1 MLLRGMGAGTVNIH
15 GRGTQCSYTWPTT
28 DTQHGITAGERKIF
42 LLPSLQL
49 LHHAQE
55 VLMLDK
61 NPKSAIWPSLG
72 VAGHSF
78 AFYAVCALLVLS
90 LVFRGVAS
98 ADAITLYGTFIA
110 AAYLS
115 PFFGSWLSLRL
126 GLRMTVKLGAVLAM
140 GGVICLS
147 WQAARG
153 SVDAGQVHHALLL
166 SLGSLALGVGLIKPN
181 LVTLVTRLFPSGS
194 SLVDPALARYYA
206 FTNGGAIAGPLVA
219 GYCAVRWG
227 YSVGF
232 AVALIGECFLLG
244 VMLLGWR
251 SLAAAESWSSLA
263 PFGVGVSTGSDSGSS
278 SSADPV
284 DPRAV
289 RSALTILV
297 PFFLLATVGFW
308 PAYHQNGT
316 GLAIWAQ
323 QHTVLDVWGFH
334 IPPAWFASINSMMC
348 VLLSVPLSRWFSG
361 GSGSAAS
368 VDGSAPSGDTQ
379 DAGKAV
385 IPVGYALM
393 SLSFVVLLIAARLGP
408 IVSPLWLIG
417 SIVLSTLSEL
427 AVSIGGLSR
436 VAKVTPRRYMPLAM
450 SCWYGTVALG
460 GIIAGQAGRLPL
472 LSSFMLCSALSACTA
487 LIYLLRSALG
497 VSKYGVVSAAPR
509 PVSMVAAS

>member
-1 MLLRGMGAGTVNIH
+1 
-15 GRGTQCSYTWPTT
+15 
-28 DTQHGITAGERKIF
+28 
-42 LLPSLQL
+42 
-49 LHHAQE
+49 
-55 VLMLDK
+55 MLDK

-78 AFYAVCALLVLS
+78 AFYSVCALLVLS

-98 ADAITLYGTFIA
+98 ADAIALYGTFIA

-126 GLRMTVKLGAVLAM
+126 GLRLTVILGAVLAM
-140 GGVICLS
+140 GGVVLVS
-147 WQAARG
+147 GLAARG
-153 SVDAGQVHHALLL
+153 AMDAGQVHHALLL
-166 SLGSLALGVGLIKPN
+166 GLGCLALGVGLIKPN
-181 LVTLVTRLFPSGS
+181 LVTMVTRLFPSGS

-219 GYCAVRWG
+219 GYCVVRWG

-232 AVALIGECFLLG
+232 AVALAGECFLLG
-244 VMLLGWR
+244 AMLLGWR
-251 SLAAAESWSSLA
+251 SLVAAESWSSLT
-263 PFGVGVSTGSDSGSS
+263 PFGVAGPRVGIGN
-278 SSADPV
+278 ADPV
-284 DPRAV
+284 DPRAI
-289 RSALTILV
+289 RSALAVLV

-316 GLAIWAQ
+316 GLTIWAQ

-368 VDGSAPSGDTQ
+368 VGGSAPSGDTQ

-385 IPVGYALM
+385 IPIGYALM

-408 IVSPLWLIG
+408 IVSPFWLIG

-450 SCWYGTVALG
+450 SCWYATVALG
-460 GIIAGQAGRLPL
+460 GLVAGQAGRLQL
-472 LSSFMLCSALSACTA
+472 LSSFMLCSALSACAA
-487 LIYLLRSALG
+487 LVYLLPTVAAVLRSAF
-497 VSKYGVVSAAPR
+497 STPR
-509 PVSMVAAS
+509 PVSVVAA

>member
-1 MLLRGMGAGTVNIH
+1 
-15 GRGTQCSYTWPTT
+15 
-28 DTQHGITAGERKIF
+28 
-42 LLPSLQL
+42 
-49 LHHAQE
+49 
-55 VLMLDK
+55 MLDK

-98 ADAITLYGTFIA
+98 ADAIALYGTFIA

-126 GLRMTVKLGAVLAM
+126 GLRMTVILGAVLAM
-140 GGVICLS
+140 GGVVLVS
-147 WQAARG
+147 GLAARG
-153 SVDAGQVHHALLL
+153 AMDAGQVHHALLL
-166 SLGSLALGVGLIKPN
+166 GLGCLALGVGLIKPN
-181 LVTLVTRLFPSGS
+181 LVTMVTRLFPSGS

-232 AVALIGECFLLG
+232 AVALAGECFLLG
-244 VMLLGWR
+244 AMLLSWR
-251 SLAAAESWSSLA
+251 SLAAAESWSSLT
-263 PFGVGVSTGSDSGSS
+263 PFGVAGPRVGIGN
-278 SSADPV
+278 ADPV
-284 DPRAV
+284 DPRAI
-289 RSALTILV
+289 RSALAVLV

-316 GLAIWAQ
+316 GLTIWAQ
-323 QHTVLDVWGFH
+323 QHTRLDMWGFH
-334 IPPAWFASINSMMC
+334 IPPAWFASINSLMC

-361 GSGSAAS
+361 GRGSAAS
-368 VDGSAPSGDTQ
+368 VGGSAPSGKVDRSSF
-379 DAGKAV
+379 V

-450 SCWYGTVALG
+450 SCWYATVALG
-460 GIIAGQAGRLPL
+460 GLIAGQAGRLQL
-472 LSSFMLCSALSACTA
+472 LSSYMLCSALSACAA
-487 LIYLLRSALG
+487 LVYLLPSVVSVLRSAF
-497 VSKYGVVSAAPR
+497 SAPR
-509 PVSMVAAS
+509 PVSIVAA

>member
-1 MLLRGMGAGTVNIH
+1 
-15 GRGTQCSYTWPTT
+15 
-28 DTQHGITAGERKIF
+28 
-42 LLPSLQL
+42 
-49 LHHAQE
+49 
-55 VLMLDK
+55 MLDK

-98 ADAITLYGTFIA
+98 ADAIALYGTFIA

-126 GLRMTVKLGAVLAM
+126 GLRMTVMLGAVLAM
-140 GGVICLS
+140 GGVVLVS
-147 WQAARG
+147 GLAARG
-153 SVDAGQVHHALLL
+153 AMDAGQVHHALLL

-232 AVALIGECFLLG
+232 AVALAGECFLLG
-244 VMLLGWR
+244 AMLLGWR
-251 SLAAAESWSSLA
+251 ALAAAESWSSLA
-263 PFGVGVSTGSDSGSS
+263 PFGVGVSPGSGSGAAG
-278 SSADPV
+278 ADPV
-284 DPRAV
+284 DPRAI
-289 RSALTILV
+289 RSALAVLV

-316 GLAIWAQ
+316 GLTIWAQ
-323 QHTVLDVWGFH
+323 QHTRLDMWGFH
-334 IPPAWFASINSMMC
+334 IPPAWFASINSLMC

-368 VDGSAPSGDTQ
+368 VGGSAPSGDTQ

-393 SLSFVVLLIAARLGP
+393 SLSFAVLLIAAHFGP
-408 IVSPLWLIG
+408 IVSPLWLIS

-427 AVSIGGLSR
+427 AVCIGGLSR

-472 LSSFMLCSALSACTA
+472 LSSFMLCSALSACAA
-487 LIYLLRSALG
+487 LVYLLRSALG
-497 VSKYGVVSAAPR
+497 VSKYGVSVTPR
-509 PVSMVAAS
+509 PVSVVAAL

>member
-1 MLLRGMGAGTVNIH
+1 
-15 GRGTQCSYTWPTT
+15 
-28 DTQHGITAGERKIF
+28 
-42 LLPSLQL
+42 
-49 LHHAQE
+49 
-55 VLMLDK
+55 MLDK

-98 ADAITLYGTFIA
+98 ADAIALYGTFIA

-126 GLRMTVKLGAVLAM
+126 GLRMTVILGAVLAM
-140 GGVICLS
+140 GGVVLVS
-147 WQAARG
+147 GLAARG
-153 SVDAGQVHHALLL
+153 AMDAGQVHHALLL
-166 SLGSLALGVGLIKPN
+166 GLGCLALGVGLIKPN

-219 GYCAVRWG
+219 GYCAVHWG

-232 AVALIGECFLLG
+232 AVALVGECFLLG

-251 SLAAAESWSSLA
+251 SLAAAESWSSLT
-263 PFGVGVSTGSDSGSS
+263 PFGVAGPRVGIGN
-278 SSADPV
+278 ADPV
-284 DPRAV
+284 DPRAI
-289 RSALTILV
+289 RSALAVLV

-316 GLAIWAQ
+316 GLTIWAQ
-323 QHTVLDVWGFH
+323 QHTRLDMWGFH

-361 GSGSAAS
+361 GRGSAAS
-368 VDGSAPSGDTQ
+368 VSGSVSSSDTQ

-450 SCWYGTVALG
+450 SCWYATVALG
-460 GIIAGQAGRLPL
+460 GLIAGQAGRLQL
-472 LSSFMLCSALSACTA
+472 LSSYMLCSALSACAA
-487 LIYLLRSALG
+487 LVYLLPTVVAVLRSAF
-497 VSKYGVVSAAPR
+497 SAPR
-509 PVSMVAAS
+509 PVSVVAA

>member
-1 MLLRGMGAGTVNIH
+1 
-15 GRGTQCSYTWPTT
+15 
-28 DTQHGITAGERKIF
+28 
-42 LLPSLQL
+42 
-49 LHHAQE
+49 
-55 VLMLDK
+55 MLDK

-98 ADAITLYGTFIA
+98 ADAIALYGTFIA

-126 GLRMTVKLGAVLAM
+126 GLRMTVILGALLAM
-140 GGVICLS
+140 GGVFSLS
-147 WQAARG
+147 WQTARG
-153 SVDAGQVHHALLL
+153 SVDAGQVHHGLLL
-166 SLGSLALGVGLIKPN
+166 GLGSLALGVGLIKPN
-181 LVTLVTRLFPSGS
+181 LVTRVTRLFPSGS

-232 AVALIGECFLLG
+232 AVALVGECFLLG

-263 PFGVGVSTGSDSGSS
+263 PFGVDVSVGSGSGS
-278 SSADPV
+278 GSGADPV

-289 RSALTILV
+289 RSALAVLV

-316 GLAIWAQ
+316 GLTIWAQ
-323 QHTVLDVWGFH
+323 QHTRLDLWGFH
-334 IPPAWFASINSMMC
+334 IPPAWFASVNSVMC
-348 VLLSVPLSRWFSG
+348 VLLSVPLSRWFS
-361 GSGSAAS
+361 SGSVSGAGS
-368 VDGSAPSGDTQ
+368 QVDRGSL
-379 DAGKAV
+379 V

-393 SLSFVVLLIAARLGP
+393 SLSFVVLLIAARIGP
-408 IVSPLWLIG
+408 IVSPLWLIS

-450 SCWYGTVALG
+450 SFWYATVALG
-460 GIIAGQAGRLPL
+460 GLIAGQAGRLPL
-472 LSSFMLCSALSACTA
+472 MSSFMLCSALSACAA
-487 LIYLLRSALG
+487 LVYLLPSVVFVLRSTHARS
-497 VSKYGVVSAAPR
+497 VSSR
-509 PVSMVAAS
+509 PVSVVSVVYVVWTDDHSKPGPG

>member
-1 MLLRGMGAGTVNIH
+1 
-15 GRGTQCSYTWPTT
+15 
-28 DTQHGITAGERKIF
+28 
-42 LLPSLQL
+42 
-49 LHHAQE
+49 
-55 VLMLDK
+55 MLDK

-78 AFYAVCALLVLS
+78 AFYSVCALLVLS

-98 ADAITLYGTFIA
+98 ADAIALYGSFIA

-115 PFFGSWLSLRL
+115 PFFGSWLSLRF
-126 GLRMTVKLGAVLAM
+126 GLRLTVILGAVLAM
-140 GGVICLS
+140 GGVVLVS
-147 WQAARG
+147 GLAARG
-153 SVDAGQVHHALLL
+153 AMDAGQVHHALLL
-166 SLGSLALGVGLIKPN
+166 GLGCLALGVGLIKPN
-181 LVTLVTRLFPSGS
+181 LVTMVTRLFPSGS

-232 AVALIGECFLLG
+232 AVALAGECFLLG

-251 SLAAAESWSSLA
+251 SLAVAESWSSLT
-263 PFGVGVSTGSDSGSS
+263 PFGVAGTRVGIGN
-278 SSADPV
+278 ADPV
-284 DPRAV
+284 DPRAI
-289 RSALTILV
+289 RSALTVLV

-316 GLAIWAQ
+316 GLTIWAQ

-334 IPPAWFASINSMMC
+334 IPPAWFASINSLMC

-361 GSGSAAS
+361 GSAGGGPG
-368 VDGSAPSGDTQ
+368 VGFGGTVVIQ
-379 DAGKAV
+379 DASRADRSAFV
-385 IPVGYALM
+385 IPIGYALM
-393 SLSFVVLLIAARLGP
+393 AVSFVVLLVGASTGP
-408 IVSPLWLIG
+408 VVSPLWLIG

-436 VAKVTPRRYMPLAM
+436 VAKITPRRYMPLAM
-450 SCWYGTVALG
+450 SCWYATVALG

-472 LSSFMLCSALSACTA
+472 LSSFVLCSVLSACA
-487 LIYLLRSALG
+487 AVVYLLPSVFSVFSRSPSSRA
-497 VSKYGVVSAAPR
+497 
-509 PVSMVAAS
+509 PVSVAVASC

>member
-1 MLLRGMGAGTVNIH
+1 
-15 GRGTQCSYTWPTT
+15 
-28 DTQHGITAGERKIF
+28 
-42 LLPSLQL
+42 
-49 LHHAQE
+49 
-55 VLMLDK
+55 MLDK

-78 AFYAVCALLVLS
+78 AFYSVCALLVLS

-98 ADAITLYGTFIA
+98 ADAIALYGSFIA

-126 GLRMTVKLGAVLAM
+126 GLRLTVILGAVLAM
-140 GGVICLS
+140 GGVVLVS
-147 WQAARG
+147 GLAARG
-153 SVDAGQVHHALLL
+153 AMDAGQVHHALLL
-166 SLGSLALGVGLIKPN
+166 GLGCLALGVGLIKPN

-219 GYCAVRWG
+219 GYCAVHWG
-227 YSVGF
+227 YSAGF
-232 AVALIGECFLLG
+232 AVALTGECFLLG
-244 VMLLGWR
+244 AMLLGWR
-251 SLAAAESWSSLA
+251 ALAAAESWSSLA
-263 PFGVGVSTGSDSGSS
+263 PFGVGVSTGSGSGSG
-278 SSADPV
+278 ADPV

-289 RSALTILV
+289 PSALAVLV

-316 GLAIWAQ
+316 GLTIWAQ
-323 QHTVLDVWGFH
+323 QHTRLDMLGFH
-334 IPPAWFASINSMMC
+334 IPPAWFASINSAMC

-368 VDGSAPSGDTQ
+368 VGGSAPSG
-379 DAGKAV
+379 KADRSSFV
-385 IPVGYALM
+385 IPIGYALM

-408 IVSPLWLIG
+408 IVSPFWLIG
-417 SIVLSTLSEL
+417 SIILSTLSEL

-436 VAKVTPRRYMPLAM
+436 VAKVTPRRYVPLAM
-450 SCWYGTVALG
+450 SCWYATVALG

-472 LSSFMLCSALSACTA
+472 LSSFVLCSALSACA
-487 LIYLLRSALG
+487 AVVYLATSFLSRSAS
-497 VSKYGVVSAAPR
+497 VRPSTTV
-509 PVSMVAAS
+509 PVSMVVAS

>member
-1 MLLRGMGAGTVNIH
+1 
-15 GRGTQCSYTWPTT
+15 
-28 DTQHGITAGERKIF
+28 
-42 LLPSLQL
+42 
-49 LHHAQE
+49 
-55 VLMLDK
+55 MLDK

-78 AFYAVCALLVLS
+78 AFYAICALLVLS

-98 ADAITLYGTFIA
+98 ADAIALYGTFIA

-126 GLRMTVKLGAVLAM
+126 GLRLTVLLGGLLALM
-140 GGVICLS
+140 GVFCLS
-147 WQAARG
+147 WEAARG
-153 SVDAGQVHHALLL
+153 SMGAGQVYHDLLL
-166 SLGSLALGVGLIKPN
+166 GLGSLALGVGLIKPN

-232 AVALIGECFLLG
+232 AVALIGECFLLS

-251 SLAAAESWSSLA
+251 ALAAAESWSSLA
-263 PFGVGVSTGSDSGSS
+263 PFGVAGSS
-278 SSADPV
+278 VSDPI
-284 DPRAV
+284 DPRAI
-289 RSALTILV
+289 RSALAVLV
-297 PFFLLATVGFW
+297 PFFLLAAVGFW

-316 GLAIWAQ
+316 GLTIWAQ
-323 QHTVLDVWGFH
+323 QHTRLDLWGFH
-334 IPPAWFASINSMMC
+334 IPPAWFASVNSVMC

-361 GSGSAAS
+361 GGSAE
-368 VDGSAPSGDTQ
+368 GSSGAAPATQ
-379 DAGKAV
+379 DAGRVDRSDLA
-385 IPVGYALM
+385 IPIGYALM
-393 SLSFVVLLIAARLGP
+393 AVSFIMLLVAAHFGP
-408 IVSPLWLIG
+408 IVSPLWLIS

-427 AVSIGGLSR
+427 AVCIGGLSR

-450 SCWYGTVALG
+450 SCWYATVALG

-472 LSSFMLCSALSACTA
+472 LTSFVLCSALSTCAAVVYLATSFLSRPA
-487 LIYLLRSALG
+487 LVRP
-497 VSKYGVVSAAPR
+497 AAAV
-509 PVSMVAAS
+509 PVSVAVAS

>member
-1 MLLRGMGAGTVNIH
+1 
-15 GRGTQCSYTWPTT
+15 
-28 DTQHGITAGERKIF
+28 
-42 LLPSLQL
+42 
-49 LHHAQE
+49 
-55 VLMLDK
+55 MLDK

-98 ADAITLYGTFIA
+98 ADAIALYGTFIA

-126 GLRMTVKLGAVLAM
+126 GLRMTVILGAVLAM
-140 GGVICLS
+140 GGVVLVS
-147 WQAARG
+147 GLAARG
-153 SVDAGQVHHALLL
+153 AMDAGQVHHALLL
-166 SLGSLALGVGLIKPN
+166 GLGCLALGVGLIKPN
-181 LVTLVTRLFPSGS
+181 LVTMVTRLFPSGS

-219 GYCAVRWG
+219 GYCAVHWG

-232 AVALIGECFLLG
+232 AVALVGECFLLG

-263 PFGVGVSTGSDSGSS
+263 PFGVGVSVGSGSG
-278 SSADPV
+278 ADPV
-284 DPRAV
+284 DPRAI
-289 RSALTILV
+289 RSALAVLV

-316 GLAIWAQ
+316 GLTIWAQ
-323 QHTVLDVWGFH
+323 QHTRLDMWGFH
-334 IPPAWFASINSMMC
+334 IPPAWFASINSLMC

-361 GSGSAAS
+361 GSASSVGESAS
-368 VDGSAPSGDTQ
+368 DGKVDRSSF
-379 DAGKAV
+379 V

-436 VAKVTPRRYMPLAM
+436 VAKITPRRYMPLAM
-450 SCWYGTVALG
+450 SCWYATVALG

-472 LSSFMLCSALSACTA
+472 LSSFMLCSALSACAA
-487 LIYLLRSALG
+487 LVYLLPTVVAVLRSAF
-497 VSKYGVVSAAPR
+497 SAPR
-509 PVSMVAAS
+509 PVSVVAA

>member
-1 MLLRGMGAGTVNIH
+1 
-15 GRGTQCSYTWPTT
+15 
-28 DTQHGITAGERKIF
+28 
-42 LLPSLQL
+42 
-49 LHHAQE
+49 
-55 VLMLDK
+55 MLDK

-98 ADAITLYGTFIA
+98 ADAIALYGTFIA

-126 GLRMTVKLGAVLAM
+126 GLRMTVILGAVLAM
-140 GGVICLS
+140 GGVVLVS
-147 WQAARG
+147 GLAARG
-153 SVDAGQVHHALLL
+153 AMDAGQVHHALLL
-166 SLGSLALGVGLIKPN
+166 GLGCLALGVGLIKPN
-181 LVTLVTRLFPSGS
+181 LVTMVTRLFPSGS
-194 SLVDPALARYYA
+194 SLVDRALARYYA

-232 AVALIGECFLLG
+232 AVALAGECFLLG
-244 VMLLGWR
+244 AMLLSWR
-251 SLAAAESWSSLA
+251 SLAAAESWSSLT
-263 PFGVGVSTGSDSGSS
+263 PFGVAGPRVGIGN
-278 SSADPV
+278 ADPV
-284 DPRAV
+284 DPRAI
-289 RSALTILV
+289 RSALAVLV

-316 GLAIWAQ
+316 GLTIWAQ
-323 QHTVLDVWGFH
+323 QHTRLDMWGFH

-361 GSGSAAS
+361 GSASSVGESAS
-368 VDGSAPSGDTQ
+368 DGKVDRSSF
-379 DAGKAV
+379 V

-393 SLSFVVLLIAARLGP
+393 SLSFVVLLVAARLGP
-408 IVSPLWLIG
+408 IVSPFWLIG

-450 SCWYGTVALG
+450 SCWYATVALG
-460 GIIAGQAGRLPL
+460 GLIAGQAGRLQL
-472 LSSFMLCSALSACTA
+472 LSSFMLCSTLSACAA
-487 LIYLLRSALG
+487 LVYLLPSVVSVLRSAF
-497 VSKYGVVSAAPR
+497 SAPR
-509 PVSMVAAS
+509 PVSIVAA

>member
-1 MLLRGMGAGTVNIH
+1 
-15 GRGTQCSYTWPTT
+15 
-28 DTQHGITAGERKIF
+28 
-42 LLPSLQL
+42 
-49 LHHAQE
+49 
-55 VLMLDK
+55 MLDK

-98 ADAITLYGTFIA
+98 ADAIALYGTFIA

-126 GLRMTVKLGAVLAM
+126 GLRATVMLGGLLASV
-140 GGVICLS
+140 GVICLS
-147 WQAARG
+147 WQAARE

-232 AVALIGECFLLG
+232 AVALIGECFLLS

-251 SLAAAESWSSLA
+251 ALAAAESWSSLA
-263 PFGVGVSTGSDSGSS
+263 PFGVGVSTGSGPGSS

-284 DPRAV
+284 DPRAI
-289 RSALTILV
+289 RSALAVLV

-323 QHTVLDVWGFH
+323 QHTQLDMWGFH
-334 IPPAWFASINSMMC
+334 IPPAWFAPINSAMC

-361 GSGSAAS
+361 GGSARTGT
-368 VDGSAPSGDTQ
+368 VAPA
-379 DAGKAV
+379 DAGQVDRSSLV

-393 SLSFVVLLIAARLGP
+393 AVSFVVLLVAASTGP
-408 IVSPLWLIG
+408 VVSPLWLIG
-417 SIVLSTLSEL
+417 SIILSTLSEL

-436 VAKVTPRRYMPLAM
+436 VAKVTPRRYVPLAM
-450 SCWYGTVALG
+450 SCWYATVALG

-472 LSSFMLCSALSACTA
+472 LSSFVLCSALSACAAVVYLATSF
-487 LIYLLRSALG
+487 LLRSAS
-497 VSKYGVVSAAPR
+497 VRPSTTV
-509 PVSMVAAS
+509 PVSMVVAS

>member
-1 MLLRGMGAGTVNIH
+1 
-15 GRGTQCSYTWPTT
+15 
-28 DTQHGITAGERKIF
+28 
-42 LLPSLQL
+42 
-49 LHHAQE
+49 
-55 VLMLDK
+55 MLDK

-78 AFYAVCALLVLS
+78 AFYSVCALLVLS

-98 ADAITLYGTFIA
+98 ADAIALYGTFIA

-126 GLRMTVKLGAVLAM
+126 GLRLTVILGAVLAM
-140 GGVICLS
+140 GGVVLVS
-147 WQAARG
+147 GLAARG
-153 SVDAGQVHHALLL
+153 AMDAGQVHHALLL
-166 SLGSLALGVGLIKPN
+166 GLGCLALGVGLIKPN
-181 LVTLVTRLFPSGS
+181 LVTMVTRLFPSGS

-219 GYCAVRWG
+219 GYCVVRWG

-232 AVALIGECFLLG
+232 AVALTGECFLLG
-244 VMLLGWR
+244 AMLLGWR
-251 SLAAAESWSSLA
+251 SLAVAESWSSLT
-263 PFGVGVSTGSDSGSS
+263 PFGVAGPRVGIGN
-278 SSADPV
+278 ADPV
-284 DPRAV
+284 DPRAI
-289 RSALTILV
+289 RSALAVLV

-316 GLAIWAQ
+316 GLTIWAQ

-348 VLLSVPLSRWFSG
+348 VMLSVPLSRWFSG

-368 VDGSAPSGDTQ
+368 VGGSAPSGDTQ

-385 IPVGYALM
+385 IPIGYALM

-408 IVSPLWLIG
+408 IVSPFWLIG
-417 SIVLSTLSEL
+417 SIILSTLSEL

-450 SCWYGTVALG
+450 SCWYATVALG
-460 GIIAGQAGRLPL
+460 GLVAGQAGRLPL
-472 LSSFMLCSALSACTA
+472 LSSFMLCSALSACAA
-487 LIYLLRSALG
+487 LVYLLPTVAAVLRSAF
-497 VSKYGVVSAAPR
+497 STPR
-509 PVSMVAAS
+509 PVSVVAA

>member
-1 MLLRGMGAGTVNIH
+1 MAYHKRATH
-15 GRGTQCSYTWPTT
+15 KAQQTT
-28 DTQHGITAGERKIF
+28 RRSQKNHSPLKIC
-42 LLPSLQL
+42 LLPFFRL

-98 ADAITLYGTFIA
+98 ADAIALYGTFIA

-126 GLRMTVKLGAVLAM
+126 GLRATVMLGGLLASV
-140 GGVICLS
+140 GVICLS
-147 WQAARG
+147 WQAARE

-232 AVALIGECFLLG
+232 AVALIGECFLLS

-251 SLAAAESWSSLA
+251 ALAAAESWSSLA
-263 PFGVGVSTGSDSGSS
+263 PFGVGVSTGSGPGSS

-284 DPRAV
+284 DPRAI
-289 RSALTILV
+289 RSALAVLV

-316 GLAIWAQ
+316 GLTIWAQ
-323 QHTVLDVWGFH
+323 QHTQLDMWGFH
-334 IPPAWFASINSMMC
+334 IPPAWFASINSAMC

-361 GSGSAAS
+361 GSASSVGESAS
-368 VDGSAPSGDTQ
+368 DGKVDRSSL
-379 DAGKAV
+379 V

-417 SIVLSTLSEL
+417 SIVLSALSEL

-472 LSSFMLCSALSACTA
+472 LSSFMLCSALSACAA
-487 LIYLLRSALG
+487 LVYLLRSALG
-497 VSKYGVVSAAPR
+497 ASRFGVVSATSR
-509 PVSMVAAS
+509 PVSMVAAL

>member
-1 MLLRGMGAGTVNIH
+1 
-15 GRGTQCSYTWPTT
+15 
-28 DTQHGITAGERKIF
+28 
-42 LLPSLQL
+42 
-49 LHHAQE
+49 
-55 VLMLDK
+55 MLDK

-78 AFYAVCALLVLS
+78 AFYSVCALLVLS

-98 ADAITLYGTFIA
+98 ADAIALYGTFIA

-126 GLRMTVKLGAVLAM
+126 GLRLTVVLGAVLAM
-140 GGVICLS
+140 GGVCDLVLASSVARPSLGAGHVWLS
-147 WQAARG
+147 WG
-153 SVDAGQVHHALLL
+153 LCGG
-166 SLGSLALGVGLIKPN
+166 LGCLALGVGLIKPN

-219 GYCAVRWG
+219 GYCAVHWG

-232 AVALIGECFLLG
+232 AVALTGECFLLG
-244 VMLLGWR
+244 AMLLGWR
-251 SLAAAESWSSLA
+251 ALAAAESWSSLA
-263 PFGVGVSTGSDSGSS
+263 PFGVGSVGGAVGGVVG
-278 SSADPV
+278 ADPV
-284 DPRAV
+284 DSRAI
-289 RSALTILV
+289 RSALAVLA

-316 GLAIWAQ
+316 GLTLWAQ
-323 QHTVLDVWGFH
+323 QHTRLDMWGFH

-368 VDGSAPSGDTQ
+368 VGGSAPSGDTQ

-408 IVSPLWLIG
+408 IVSPFWLIG
-417 SIVLSTLSEL
+417 SIILSTLSEL

-436 VAKVTPRRYMPLAM
+436 VAKVTPRRYVPLAM
-450 SCWYGTVALG
+450 SCWYATVALG

-472 LSSFMLCSALSACTA
+472 LSSFVLCSALSACA
-487 LIYLLRSALG
+487 AVVYLATSFLSRSAS
-497 VSKYGVVSAAPR
+497 VRPSTTV
-509 PVSMVAAS
+509 PVSMVVAS

>member
-1 MLLRGMGAGTVNIH
+1 
-15 GRGTQCSYTWPTT
+15 
-28 DTQHGITAGERKIF
+28 
-42 LLPSLQL
+42 
-49 LHHAQE
+49 
-55 VLMLDK
+55 MLDK

-98 ADAITLYGTFIA
+98 ADAIALYGSFIA

-126 GLRMTVKLGAVLAM
+126 GLRLTVILGAVLAM
-140 GGVICLS
+140 GGVVLVS
-147 WQAARG
+147 GLAARG
-153 SVDAGQVHHALLL
+153 AMDAGQVHHALLL
-166 SLGSLALGVGLIKPN
+166 GLGCLALGVGLIKPN
-181 LVTLVTRLFPSGS
+181 LVTMVTRLFPSGS

-232 AVALIGECFLLG
+232 AVALAGECFLLG
-244 VMLLGWR
+244 AMLLGWR
-251 SLAAAESWSSLA
+251 ALAAAESWSSLA
-263 PFGVGVSTGSDSGSS
+263 PFGVGSVGGAVGGAVG
-278 SSADPV
+278 ADPV

-316 GLAIWAQ
+316 GLTIWAQ
-323 QHTVLDVWGFH
+323 QHTRLDLWGFH

-368 VDGSAPSGDTQ
+368 VGGSAPSGDTQ

-385 IPVGYALM
+385 IPIGYALM

-408 IVSPLWLIG
+408 IVSPFWLIG
-417 SIVLSTLSEL
+417 SIILSTLSEL

-450 SCWYGTVALG
+450 SCWYATVALG

-472 LSSFMLCSALSACTA
+472 LSSFVLCSALSACA
-487 LIYLLRSALG
+487 AVVYLATSFLSRSAS
-497 VSKYGVVSAAPR
+497 VRPSTTV
-509 PVSMVAAS
+509 PVSMVVAS

>member
-1 MLLRGMGAGTVNIH
+1 
-15 GRGTQCSYTWPTT
+15 
-28 DTQHGITAGERKIF
+28 
-42 LLPSLQL
+42 
-49 LHHAQE
+49 
-55 VLMLDK
+55 MLDK

-98 ADAITLYGTFIA
+98 ADAIALYGTFIA

-126 GLRMTVKLGAVLAM
+126 GLRMTVILGAVLAM
-140 GGVICLS
+140 GGVVLVS
-147 WQAARG
+147 GLAARG
-153 SVDAGQVHHALLL
+153 AMDAGQVHHALLL
-166 SLGSLALGVGLIKPN
+166 GLGCLALGVGLIKPN
-181 LVTLVTRLFPSGS
+181 LVTMVTRLFPSGS

-219 GYCAVRWG
+219 GYCAVHWG

-232 AVALIGECFLLG
+232 AVALVGECFLLG
-244 VMLLGWR
+244 AMLLGWR
-251 SLAAAESWSSLA
+251 SLAVAESWSSLT
-263 PFGVGVSTGSDSGSS
+263 PFGVAGPRVGIGN
-278 SSADPV
+278 ADPV
-284 DPRAV
+284 DPRAI
-289 RSALTILV
+289 RSALAVLV

-316 GLAIWAQ
+316 GLTIWAQ
-323 QHTVLDVWGFH
+323 QHTRLNMWGFH

-361 GSGSAAS
+361 GSASSVGGSAS
-368 VDGSAPSGDTQ
+368 DGKVDRSYF
-379 DAGKAV
+379 V

-472 LSSFMLCSALSACTA
+472 LSSFMLCSALSACAA
-487 LIYLLRSALG
+487 LVYLLPTVVSVLRSAF
-497 VSKYGVVSAAPR
+497 SAPR
-509 PVSMVAAS
+509 PVSIVAA

>member
-1 MLLRGMGAGTVNIH
+1 
-15 GRGTQCSYTWPTT
+15 
-28 DTQHGITAGERKIF
+28 
-42 LLPSLQL
+42 
-49 LHHAQE
+49 
-55 VLMLDK
+55 MLDK

-98 ADAITLYGTFIA
+98 ADAIALYGTFIA

-115 PFFGSWLSLRL
+115 PFLGSWLSLRL
-126 GLRMTVKLGAVLAM
+126 GLRVTVMLGAALAM
-140 GGVICLS
+140 GGVVLVS
-147 WQAARG
+147 GLAARG
-153 SVDAGQVHHALLL
+153 AMDAGQVHHALLL
-166 SLGSLALGVGLIKPN
+166 GLGCLALGVGLIKPN
-181 LVTLVTRLFPSGS
+181 LVTMVTRLFPSGS

-232 AVALIGECFLLG
+232 AVALIGECFLLS

-251 SLAAAESWSSLA
+251 ALAAAESWSSLA
-263 PFGVGVSTGSDSGSS
+263 PFGVAGSS
-278 SSADPV
+278 VSDPI
-284 DPRAV
+284 DPRAI
-289 RSALTILV
+289 RSALAVLV
-297 PFFLLATVGFW
+297 PFFLLAAVGFW

-316 GLAIWAQ
+316 GLTIWAQ
-323 QHTVLDVWGFH
+323 QHTRLDLWGFH
-334 IPPAWFASINSMMC
+334 IPPAWFASVNSVMC

-361 GSGSAAS
+361 GGSAE
-368 VDGSAPSGDTQ
+368 GSSGAAPATQ
-379 DAGKAV
+379 DAGQVDRSDLA
-385 IPVGYALM
+385 IPIGYALM
-393 SLSFVVLLIAARLGP
+393 AVSFVVLLIAARLGP
-408 IVSPLWLIG
+408 IVSPLWLIS

-450 SCWYGTVALG
+450 SCWYATVALG

-472 LSSFMLCSALSACTA
+472 LTSFVLCSALSTCAAVVYLATSFLSRPA
-487 LIYLLRSALG
+487 LVRP
-497 VSKYGVVSAAPR
+497 AAAV
-509 PVSMVAAS
+509 PVSVAVAS

>member
-1 MLLRGMGAGTVNIH
+1 
-15 GRGTQCSYTWPTT
+15 
-28 DTQHGITAGERKIF
+28 
-42 LLPSLQL
+42 
-49 LHHAQE
+49 
-55 VLMLDK
+55 MLDK

-78 AFYAVCALLVLS
+78 AFYSVCALLVLS

-98 ADAITLYGTFIA
+98 ADAIALYGSFIA

-126 GLRMTVKLGAVLAM
+126 GLRLTVILGAVLAM
-140 GGVICLS
+140 GGVVLVS
-147 WQAARG
+147 GLAARG
-153 SVDAGQVHHALLL
+153 AMDAGQVHHALLL
-166 SLGSLALGVGLIKPN
+166 GLGCLALGVGLIKPN
-181 LVTLVTRLFPSGS
+181 LVTMVTRLFPSGS
-194 SLVDPALARYYA
+194 SLVDAALARYYA

-219 GYCAVRWG
+219 GYCAVHWG

-232 AVALIGECFLLG
+232 AVALAGECFLLG
-244 VMLLGWR
+244 AMLLGWR
-251 SLAAAESWSSLA
+251 ALAAAESWSSLA
-263 PFGVGVSTGSDSGSS
+263 PFGVGAGLGSGSGS
-278 SSADPV
+278 GLGAGADPV

-316 GLAIWAQ
+316 GLTIWAQ

-334 IPPAWFASINSMMC
+334 IPPAWFASINSLMC

-361 GSGSAAS
+361 GSASSVGGSVS
-368 VDGSAPSGDTQ
+368 DGKVDRSSF
-379 DAGKAV
+379 V

-393 SLSFVVLLIAARLGP
+393 SLSFVVLLVAARLGP
-408 IVSPLWLIG
+408 IVSPFWLIG

-436 VAKVTPRRYMPLAM
+436 VAKITPRRYMPLAM
-450 SCWYGTVALG
+450 SCWYATVALG

-472 LSSFMLCSALSACTA
+472 LSSFMLCSALSACAA
-487 LIYLLRSALG
+487 LVYLLPTVVAVLRSAF
-497 VSKYGVVSAAPR
+497 SAPR
-509 PVSMVAAS
+509 PVSVVAA

>member
-1 MLLRGMGAGTVNIH
+1 
-15 GRGTQCSYTWPTT
+15 
-28 DTQHGITAGERKIF
+28 
-42 LLPSLQL
+42 
-49 LHHAQE
+49 
-55 VLMLDK
+55 MLDK

-78 AFYAVCALLVLS
+78 AFYSVCALLVLS

-98 ADAITLYGTFIA
+98 ADAIALYGTFIA

-126 GLRMTVKLGAVLAM
+126 GLRAIVMLGAVLAM
-140 GGVICLS
+140 GGVVLVS
-147 WQAARG
+147 GLAARG
-153 SVDAGQVHHALLL
+153 AMDAGQVHHALLL
-166 SLGSLALGVGLIKPN
+166 GLGCLALGVGLIKPN
-181 LVTLVTRLFPSGS
+181 LVTMVTRLFPSGS

-219 GYCAVRWG
+219 GYCAVHWG

-251 SLAAAESWSSLA
+251 ALAAAESWSSLA
-263 PFGVGVSTGSDSGSS
+263 PFGVGVSTGSGPGSS

-284 DPRAV
+284 DPRAI
-289 RSALTILV
+289 RSALVVLV

-316 GLAIWAQ
+316 GLTIWAQ

-348 VLLSVPLSRWFSG
+348 VLLSVPLSRWFS
-361 GSGSAAS
+361 SGSAVPGVTSGA
-368 VDGSAPSGDTQ
+368 GSL
-379 DAGKAV
+379 DAGKVDRSSLV

-436 VAKVTPRRYMPLAM
+436 VARVTPRRYMPLAM

-472 LSSFMLCSALSACTA
+472 LSSFMLCSALSACAA
-487 LIYLLRSALG
+487 LVYLLPTVVAVLRSAF
-497 VSKYGVVSAAPR
+497 SAPR
-509 PVSMVAAS
+509 PVSVVAAL

>member
-1 MLLRGMGAGTVNIH
+1 
-15 GRGTQCSYTWPTT
+15 
-28 DTQHGITAGERKIF
+28 
-42 LLPSLQL
+42 
-49 LHHAQE
+49 
-55 VLMLDK
+55 MLDK

-98 ADAITLYGTFIA
+98 ADAIALYGTFIA

-126 GLRMTVKLGAVLAM
+126 GLRLTVMSGALLVAV
-140 GGVICLS
+140 GVFCLS

-153 SVDAGQVHHALLL
+153 SVDAGRVHHALH
-166 SLGSLALGVGLIKPN
+166 LGLGGLALGVGLIKPN

-194 SLVDPALARYYA
+194 PLVDPALARYYA
-206 FTNGGAIAGPLVA
+206 FTNGGAIAGPFVA

-232 AVALIGECFLLG
+232 SVALAGEAFLLG
-244 VMLLGWR
+244 AMLLGWR
-251 SLAAAESWSSLA
+251 ALAAAESWSSLA
-263 PFGVGVSTGSDSGSS
+263 PFGVAGSS
-278 SSADPV
+278 AGVAADLV

-297 PFFLLATVGFW
+297 PFFLFATVGFW

-316 GLAIWAQ
+316 GLTLWAQ
-323 QHTVLDVWGFH
+323 QHTRLDMWGYH
-334 IPPAWFASINSMMC
+334 IPPAWFASINSAMC

-361 GSGSAAS
+361 GGSVGAGSVGDSAAP
-368 VDGSAPSGDTQ
+368 ATQ
-379 DAGKAV
+379 DADQVYRSTLV
-385 IPVGYALM
+385 IPIGYALM
-393 SLSFVVLLIAARLGP
+393 AVSFVVLLVAAGTGP
-408 IVSPLWLIG
+408 VVSPLWLIG

-450 SCWYGTVALG
+450 SCWYATVALG

-472 LSSFMLCSALSACTA
+472 LTSFVLCSALSACA
-487 LIYLLRSALG
+487 AVLYLATSFLSRPAP
-497 VSKYGVVSAAPR
+497 VRPAAAV
-509 PVSMVAAS
+509 PVSMAVAS

>member
-1 MLLRGMGAGTVNIH
+1 
-15 GRGTQCSYTWPTT
+15 
-28 DTQHGITAGERKIF
+28 
-42 LLPSLQL
+42 
-49 LHHAQE
+49 
-55 VLMLDK
+55 MLDK

-78 AFYAVCALLVLS
+78 AFYSVCALLVLS

-98 ADAITLYGTFIA
+98 ADAIALYGSFIA

-126 GLRMTVKLGAVLAM
+126 GLRLTVILGAVLAM
-140 GGVICLS
+140 GGVVLMS
-147 WQAARG
+147 GLAARG
-153 SVDAGQVHHALLL
+153 AMDAGQVHHALLL
-166 SLGSLALGVGLIKPN
+166 GLGCLALGVGLIKPN
-181 LVTLVTRLFPSGS
+181 LVTMVTRLFPSGS

-206 FTNGGAIAGPLVA
+206 FTNGGAIVGPLVA

-232 AVALIGECFLLG
+232 AVALVGECFLLG

-263 PFGVGVSTGSDSGSS
+263 PFGVGVSTGSGSG
-278 SSADPV
+278 ADPV
-284 DPRAV
+284 DPRAI
-289 RSALTILV
+289 RSALTVLV

-316 GLAIWAQ
+316 GLTIWAQ
-323 QHTVLDVWGFH
+323 QHTRLDMWGFH
-334 IPPAWFASINSMMC
+334 IPPAWFASINSLMC
-348 VLLSVPLSRWFSG
+348 VLLSVPLSRRFSG

-368 VDGSAPSGDTQ
+368 VGGSAPSGDTQ

-385 IPVGYALM
+385 IPIGYALM
-393 SLSFVVLLIAARLGP
+393 SLSFVVLLVAARLGP

-450 SCWYGTVALG
+450 SCWYATVALG
-460 GIIAGQAGRLPL
+460 GLIAGQAGRLPL
-472 LSSFMLCSALSACTA
+472 LSSFMLCSALSACA
-487 LIYLLRSALG
+487 SLVYLLPSVVAVLRSAF
-497 VSKYGVVSAAPR
+497 SAPR
-509 PVSMVAAS
+509 PVVSIVAAL

>member
-1 MLLRGMGAGTVNIH
+1 
-15 GRGTQCSYTWPTT
+15 
-28 DTQHGITAGERKIF
+28 
-42 LLPSLQL
+42 
-49 LHHAQE
+49 
-55 VLMLDK
+55 MLDK

-78 AFYAVCALLVLS
+78 AFYSVCALLVLS

-98 ADAITLYGTFIA
+98 ADAIALYGSFIA

-126 GLRMTVKLGAVLAM
+126 GLRLTVILGALLAV
-140 GGVICLS
+140 GGVCALS
-147 WQAARG
+147 LHAARG
-153 SVDAGQVHHALLL
+153 SVDAGQVRHSLLL
-166 SLGSLALGVGLIKPN
+166 GLGSLALGVGLIKPN

-194 SLVDPALARYYA
+194 PLVDPALARYYA

-219 GYCAVRWG
+219 GYCAVHWG
-227 YSVGF
+227 YSAGF
-232 AVALIGECFLLG
+232 SVALAGEAFLLG
-244 VMLLGWR
+244 AMLLGWR
-251 SLAAAESWSSLA
+251 ALATAESWSSLA
-263 PFGVGVSTGSDSGSS
+263 PFGVAGSGVAGDG
-278 SSADPV
+278 AGLGVDPV
-284 DPRAV
+284 DPRAI
-289 RSALTILV
+289 RSALAVLV

-316 GLAIWAQ
+316 GLTLWAQ

-361 GSGSAAS
+361 SSGSAAS
-368 VDGSAPSGDTQ
+368 VGGSVSSNAPQ
-379 DAGKAV
+379 DAGQVDRSTLV

-393 SLSFVVLLIAARLGP
+393 AVSFVVLLVAASTGP
-408 IVSPLWLIG
+408 VVSPLWLIG

-450 SCWYGTVALG
+450 SCWYATVALG

-472 LSSFMLCSALSACTA
+472 LSSFVLCSALSACA
-487 LIYLLRSALG
+487 AVVYLLPSVLSALSRSAPPRS
-497 VSKYGVVSAAPR
+497 VS
-509 PVSMVAAS
+509 VAATS

>member
-1 MLLRGMGAGTVNIH
+1 
-15 GRGTQCSYTWPTT
+15 
-28 DTQHGITAGERKIF
+28 
-42 LLPSLQL
+42 
-49 LHHAQE
+49 
-55 VLMLDK
+55 MLDK

-78 AFYAVCALLVLS
+78 AFYSVCALLVLS

-98 ADAITLYGTFIA
+98 ADAIALYGTFIA

-126 GLRMTVKLGAVLAM
+126 GLRLTVILGAVLAM
-140 GGVICLS
+140 GGVVLVS
-147 WQAARG
+147 GLAARG
-153 SVDAGQVHHALLL
+153 AMDAGQVHHALLL
-166 SLGSLALGVGLIKPN
+166 GLGCLAIGVGLIKPN
-181 LVTLVTRLFPSGS
+181 LVTMVTRLFPSGS

-219 GYCAVRWG
+219 GYCVVRWG

-232 AVALIGECFLLG
+232 AVALAGECFLLG
-244 VMLLGWR
+244 AMLLGWR
-251 SLAAAESWSSLA
+251 SLVAAESWSSLT
-263 PFGVGVSTGSDSGSS
+263 PFGVAGPRVGIGN
-278 SSADPV
+278 ADPV
-284 DPRAV
+284 DPRAI
-289 RSALTILV
+289 RSALAVLV

-316 GLAIWAQ
+316 GLTIWAQ

-348 VLLSVPLSRWFSG
+348 VMLSVPLSRWFSG

-368 VDGSAPSGDTQ
+368 VGGSAPSGKVDRSSF
-379 DAGKAV
+379 V
-385 IPVGYALM
+385 IPIGYALM

-408 IVSPLWLIG
+408 IVSPFWLIG
-417 SIVLSTLSEL
+417 SIILSTLSEL

-450 SCWYGTVALG
+450 SCWYATVALG
-460 GIIAGQAGRLPL
+460 GLVAGQAGRLPL
-472 LSSFMLCSALSACTA
+472 LSSFMLCSALSACAA
-487 LIYLLRSALG
+487 LVYLLPTAAFS
-497 VSKYGVVSAAPR
+497 APR
-509 PVSMVAAS
+509 PVSVVAA